1 MGGGGLAEGN
11 ARTQMKLKLLESWCV
26 MEIDDKI
33 ALSHERK
40 SVCVDGLVEFVD
52 MARPQRILDAHSSR

>member
-1 MGGGGLAEGN
+1 
-11 ARTQMKLKLLESWCV
+11 MKLKLLESWCV